1 MPATPSVSSPPF
13 HGRFTPGATTCMQR
27 WEESVMDTMERYGGG
42 SSIELWLAE
51 REDPGLDSE
60 LRRLVFEELQWE
72 PILDPTEI
80 EVEVNERAVTLR
92 GVVRSY
98 TEKVAA
104 RDAATRVPRVQAVT
118 NDIRVELP
126 ERHVVSDAA
135 LQEGAGNVLRWDALV
150 PDEHLRISVHDGIVT
165 LEGWVEWD
173 WQREA
178 AELAVRVLVGVR
190 GLENRIGVRPKWT
203 TSELQPAVTAAL
215 RHHRELHARHVTVEA
230 RNGVV
235 RLRGRVPSLAERSI
249 LEHAAWNV
257 PGVTGVVDELTIDR

>member
-1 MPATPSVSSPPF
+1 
-13 HGRFTPGATTCMQR
+13 
-27 WEESVMDTMERYGGG
+27 MDTMERYGGG
-42 SSIELWLAE
+42 SSIELWLAD
-51 REDPGLDSE
+51 REEPGLDSE

-80 EVEVNERAVTLR
+80 EVDVSDRAVTLL

-98 TEKVAA
+98 TEKAA
-104 RDAATRVPRVQAVT
+104 AGEAAARVPRVQSVK
-118 NDIRVELP
+118 NEIQVQLP
-126 ERHVVSDAA
+126 APNVRDDAA
-135 LQEGAGNVLRWDALV
+135 LGMEAVNVLRWDAHV
-150 PDEHLRISVHDGIVT
+150 PDEHLRISVRDGIVI

-178 AELAVRVLVGVR
+178 AEHAVRVLVGVR

-203 TSELQPAVTAAL
+203 TSELQPAVVAAL
-215 RHHRELHARHVTVEA
+215 RHRRELHTRHVTVQT

-235 RLRGRVPSLAERSI
+235 RLCGRVPSLAERSI